1 MEPQKHDLI
10 ESAMLRANPTYELV
24 LFDRLPFE
32 QQQLLNGIQNDPDFY
47 GILRPRQPSRL
58 GTKSV
63 DQATALLFLTLQ
75 EPNRLPAYVKA
86 SFGAEAHESVAAL
99 VLDGILEIERDG
111 WFVSGVDAY
120 GLIYGQQAS
129 TVARGT
135 IARLSLEAI
144 QYAQALGIEDSMKL
158 SARMYFYNRLPVSPR
173 WRRLLPSSE
182 AVFAHLGI
190 AAGGPA
196 RPTLDRHWAAV
207 PLAPPND
214 GWSMWR
220 LRSRNGKSNKARLA
234 YKLYISPAG
243 QRLDEVFQAALATLT
258 EFRAPCFKIGND
270 VFGLFR
276 PDKFVV
282 YFEDYE
288 TLMAVADQLARQL
301 AGCPAQG
308 VPFSAGITEDG
319 LLSWGMDP
327 PQPKNAILWQE
338 RESWRLW
345 VTNRLA
351 VALLAAKTAETTAMA
366 PWQFALERLRLEGV
380 DTETWT
386 PVDTIWQESRAS
398 KG

>member
-1 MEPQKHDLI
+1 MEPQQPDFI
-10 ESAMLRANPTYELV
+10 ESATLRANPGYEVV

-58 GTKSV
+58 GAKSV

-75 EPNRLPAYVKA
+75 QPSPLPAYVR
-86 SFGAEAHESVAAL
+86 SSYGAETHQAVAAL
-99 VLDGILEIERDG
+99 VLDGILEIEREG
-111 WFVSGVDAY
+111 QFVCGADAY
-120 GLIYGQQAS
+120 RSIYGQQVS
-129 TVARGT
+129 TAALGT

-144 QYAQALGIEDSMKL
+144 QYAQALEIEDSMRL

-173 WRRLLPSSE
+173 WRRLLPSTE

-190 AAGGPA
+190 APGGPA
-196 RPTLDRHWAAV
+196 RTMLDRYWTPAKTTAT
-207 PLAPPND
+207 ND

-220 LRSRNGKSNKARLA
+220 LRSRSGRSKKARLA

-243 QRLDEVFQAALATLT
+243 LRPGEVFPAALATLSEMQT
-258 EFRAPCFKIGND
+258 PYFKIGND
-270 VFGLFR
+270 VFGMFR
-276 PDKFVV
+276 PDKFVA

-288 TLMAVADQLARQL
+288 MLMAVADKLARQL

-308 VPFSAGITEDG
+308 VPFSAGITENG

-351 VALLAAKTAETTAMA
+351 VALLAAKTAETATMA

-386 PVDTIWQESRAS
+386 PVDTIWQ
-398 KG
+398 